1 MVMTTNWEFWAECLE
16 QALEEMDSTDL
27 IIERAQELY
36 NSGDKE
42 H

>member
-1 MVMTTNWEFWAECLE
+1 MTTNWEFWAGCLE
-16 QALEEMDSTDL
+16 QALEEMDGTDL

-36 NSGDKE
+36 DSGDKE

>member
-1 MVMTTNWEFWAECLE
+1 MTTDWKFWAECLE

-36 NSGDKE
+36 SSGDNE
-42 H
+42 HD